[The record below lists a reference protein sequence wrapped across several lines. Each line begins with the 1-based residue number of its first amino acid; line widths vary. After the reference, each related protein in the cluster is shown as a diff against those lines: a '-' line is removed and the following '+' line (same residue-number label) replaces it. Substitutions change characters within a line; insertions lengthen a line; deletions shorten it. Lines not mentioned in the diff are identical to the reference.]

1 MQPADDATE
10 SALAAGERT
19 TTHTTRLGGKDVS
32 AQVQSWQVERSY
44 ATDLPA
50 AMRAFSGSSAAQLQ
64 VQLSGTAGRPA
75 PEMYSPWAPRST
87 ADVVRPGQSVVH
99 ESGVGGAR
107 LPAFRGT
114 VRTRSASSGT
124 DSVQVTALDGAE
136 RLRGP
141 AVLPKPDAGFR
152 LSRPMSSATWCV
164 SELLRQGGLYA
175 CPPPRHPDFE
185 EGKPL
190 TLLYA
195 SLHGGFSVPYGQ
207 PASVPAAKDYVFSR
221 AAAPHEMA
229 LVPKSGEL
237 TASWTPRSRITVPG
251 TATAPCRILA
261 ELWVNNAVSYG
272 DIDPDPD
279 PAAVKPTNSDKV
291 VLQLELNRNGATTGQ
306 LKLEVDFA
314 GEWVRLVS
322 MDDSATGGWFSQW
335 SWRGETQRGYLGL
348 KGVWHIGA
356 YFECTSTGTTIQPRL
371 TAPDGTQLIGGVSVL
386 DQATAI
392 QKPAELQAIT
402 LITEMPTE
410 CVQVTSGVSGMP
422 EQNEFTQ
429 TGTAYGWTKNVELDD
444 VVLPLY
450 TLPRVTGSQWEV
462 ISQIAKASMS
472 TAEIDE
478 RGVFR
483 WKNYSRFA
491 LRPTTADL
499 TLTSVRE
506 IASLTATEEI
516 DACRNYC
523 VQPYKD
529 WTGITAAVGTTL
541 TDQAVRA
548 IAASGTTT
556 VKYLLSD
563 DEYDIDPPTTDD
575 DTIITP
581 GTNVRFAT
589 TAAGTTAVKGMVDL
603 MVRREDGYLVVRF
616 SNRDTRTLYTATKTG
631 TPSFYLETRK
641 PSADPVERQ
650 AIALLAPTA
659 SAPDPDGVASERF
672 YGRQEYTAESTDW
685 VQDAGV
691 ALALARA
698 MRAAGVLPVPVI
710 GDVDVLYDPRIQ
722 LGDVVRVVD
731 TTGAALNTLAWVVGI
746 RTSAAADGGVQQTLT
761 LRGVDAG
768 ALPADSGLT
777 PDAPSSPVAVALA
790 TYASVTSAF
799 PTLAALTASGLTWG
813 EIKESAHV

>member
-1 MQPADDATE
+1 MQQADAATE

-64 VQLSGTAGRPA
+64 VQLSGTAGKSA
-75 PEMYSPWAPRST
+75 PEMYSPWAAPAT
-87 ADVVRPGQSVVH
+87 GDVVRPGQSVVH
-99 ESGVGGAR
+99 ESGVGGAK

-114 VRTRSASSGT
+114 VRSRSAASGT
-124 DSVQVTALDGAE
+124 DGVQITALDGAE

-152 LSRPMSSATWCV
+152 LRRPMSSATWCV

-175 CPPPRHPDFE
+175 CPPPRYPAFE

-190 TLLYA
+190 TLVYA

-207 PASVPAAKDYVFSR
+207 PAHVPAPDTYVFSR
-221 AAAPHEMA
+221 EGAPHEMA
-229 LVPKSGEL
+229 LVPTSEWV

-251 TATAPCRILA
+251 TASAPCRILA
-261 ELWVNNAVSYG
+261 ELWVNNAVSYN
-272 DIDPDPD
+272 DIAPEED
-279 PAAVKPTNSDKV
+279 ATRRNNDKV

-306 LKLEVDFA
+306 LKVEVDFA
-314 GEWVRLVS
+314 EEWVRLVS
-322 MDDSATGGWFSQW
+322 MDDSANGGWFSQW
-335 SWRGETQRGYLGL
+335 SWRGETQQGHLGL

-386 DQATAI
+386 EQTNAV
-392 QKPAELQAIT
+392 QKPAELQTVT
-402 LITEMPTE
+402 LMTQMPTE

-422 EQNEFTQ
+422 APEEFAQ
-429 TGTAYGWTKNVELDD
+429 SGWVKSVELDD
-444 VVLPLY
+444 VILPLY

-491 LRPTTADL
+491 ARPTTPDL

-529 WTGITAAVGTTL
+529 WTGITSTVGTTL
-541 TDQAVRA
+541 TDKVVRA
-548 IAASGTTT
+548 IAAGKTTT

-563 DEYDIDPPTTDD
+563 DEYDVDPPTTDD

-616 SNRDTRTLYTATKTG
+616 SNRDTRTLYTATRTG

-650 AIALLAPTA
+650 AIAMLAPTA
-659 SAPDPDGVASERF
+659 SDPDPDGVASEKF

-731 TTGAALNTLAWVVGI
+731 TTGAVLDTLAWVIGI
-746 RTSAAADGGVQQTLT
+746 RTSATADGGVQQTLT

-768 ALPADSGLT
+768 ALPADKDLT
-777 PDAPSSPVAVALA
+777 PDVPSKPA
-790 TYASVTSAF
+790 TVTYAKYASVTSAF
-799 PTLAALTASGLTWG
+799 PTLADLTASGLTWG
-813 EIKESAHV
+813 EIKESAHVR

>member
-1 MQPADDATE
+1 MQSADDATV

-32 AQVQSWQVERSY
+32 AQVQSWQLERSY

-64 VQLSGTAGRPA
+64 VELSGTAGKSA
-75 PEMYSPWAPRST
+75 PELYSPWADRT
-87 ADVVRPGQSVVH
+87 TGDVVRPGQSVVH
-99 ESGVGGAR
+99 ENGVGGAK

-114 VRTRSASSGT
+114 IRSRSATSGT
-124 DSVQVTALDGAE
+124 DSVQITALDGAE

-152 LSRPMSSATWCV
+152 LSRPVSSATWCV

-175 CPPPRHPDFE
+175 CPPPRYPTFE

-190 TLLYA
+190 TLVYA

-207 PASVPAAKDYVFSR
+207 PASVPAPSTYVFSR
-221 AAAPHEMA
+221 EGAPHEMA
-229 LVPKSGEL
+229 LVPKSGSI

-251 TATAPCRILA
+251 TSTVPCRILA
-261 ELWVNNAVSYG
+261 ELWVNNAISYG
-272 DIDPDPD
+272 DIDPEGDAPRS
-279 PAAVKPTNSDKV
+279 NSDKV

-306 LKLEVDFA
+306 LKVEVDFA
-314 GEWVRLVS
+314 EEWVRLVS

-356 YFECTSTGTTIQPRL
+356 YFECTGTGTTIQPRL
-371 TAPDGTQLIGGVSVL
+371 TAPDGTQLVGGASTL
-386 DQATAI
+386 TQTTAI
-392 QKPAELQAIT
+392 QKPAELQTVT

-410 CVQVTSGVSGMP
+410 CVQVSSGVSGMP
-422 EQNEFTQ
+422 EPEEFAQ
-429 TGTAYGWTKNVELDD
+429 SGTVYGWTKSVELDD
-444 VVLPLY
+444 VILPLY
-450 TLPRVTGSQWEV
+450 TLPRVSGSQWEV

-491 LRPTTADL
+491 TKPTTADL

-523 VQPYKD
+523 IQPYKD
-529 WTGITAAVGTTL
+529 WTGITSAVGTTL
-541 TDQAVRA
+541 TDQVVRT
-548 IAASGTTT
+548 IAAGKTTT

-563 DEYDIDPPTTDD
+563 DEYDVDPPTTDD

-589 TAAGTTAVKGMVDL
+589 TSAGTTAVKGMVDL

-650 AIALLAPTA
+650 AIAMLAPTTED
-659 SAPDPDGVASERF
+659 PDEDGVASEKF
-672 YGRQEYTAESTDW
+672 YGRQEYTAEATDW
-685 VQDAGV
+685 VQDAGT
-691 ALALARA
+691 ALALAQA

-710 GDVDVLYDPRIQ
+710 GDVEVLYDPRIQ

-731 TTGAALNTLAWVVGI
+731 TTGAVLDTLAWVIGI
-746 RTSAAADGGVQQTLT
+746 RTSATADGGVQQTLT
-761 LRGVDAG
+761 LRGVDPG
-768 ALPADSGLT
+768 ALPADEGLT
-777 PDAPSSPVAVALA
+777 RDVPSSPATVTYA

-813 EIKESAHV
+813 EIKESADV